1 MILVERRYNEGYMS
15 RTVVVSLFALLTLAG
30 GVFAAE
36 KTAYDKPTMEAYL
49 RHQFMLPMNLKVIVG
64 DAKPSEVAGLMAVDI
79 TVTDGKSMNQ
89 QVQFLVSKD
98 GKKILQSKVLD
109 IRESPFAGDLKLLKT
124 DGAPVAGPPAAPVT
138 LVIFSD
144 FQCQF
149 CKEEA
154 KTLRANLEKAY
165 PTEVKLVFKSFPLE
179 PIHPWAKTAAIIGQC
194 VHKLN
199 EGAFWQF
206 HDWIFD
212 QQGQISLENVKPK
225 SLEFAN
231 SHGVDS
237 LQLTQCIDGKL
248 TEKDVE
254 NSEGEARALQINQTP
269 TLFVNGRR
277 LVGNVPWEQLKQ
289 VIDYELDYS
298 KKARAARKD
307 DACCEVKLAIPVK

>member
-1 MILVERRYNEGYMS
+1 M
-15 RTVVVSLFALLTLAG
+15 SLFALVTLAE

-36 KTAYDKPTMEAYL
+36 KSAFDKPMMEAYL

-64 DAKPSEVAGLMAVDI
+64 DPKASEVAGLMAVDI
-79 TVTDGKSMNQ
+79 TVTDGKNMNQ

-124 DGAPVAGPPAAPVT
+124 EGAPVAGPPAAPVT
-138 LVIFSD
+138 LVVFSD

-154 KTLRANLEKAY
+154 KTLRANLEKSY
-165 PTEVKLVFKSFPLE
+165 PTEVKLVFKTFPLE
-179 PIHPWAKTAAIIGQC
+179 QIHPWAKTAAIIGQC
-194 VHKLN
+194 VHRLN
-199 EGAFWQF
+199 QGAFWQF

-212 QQGQISLENVKPK
+212 QQGQISPENVKPK

-231 SHGVDS
+231 GHGVDG
-237 LQLTQCIDGKL
+237 LQLTQCIEGKL
-248 TEKDVE
+248 TEKEVE
-254 NSEGEARALQINQTP
+254 KSEGEARALQINQTP

-298 KKARAARKD
+298 KKTQAAKKD